1 MPFHTKPADAKPA
14 TEKLQ
19 PVVKAGEGPLMLVQP
34 RRTESQLACCK
45 CLLPHLAHFHFH
57 SHYHSHPHPHIVI
70 LVECC
75 YKFPSAA
82 AAGGSPP
89 AQQLPPPHP
98 HPHQHCQLSKHHS
111 WHFPLRNPFINPL
124 AWSKILYTAVGTF
137 ANHEKETASLRK
149 MCSASAA
156 CGLDYFMPMFRC

>member
-1 MPFHTKPADAKPA
+1 MDYFKYMTGHIFEADMPFHTKPADAKPA

-57 SHYHSHPHPHIVI
+57 SHSHPHPHIVI

-82 AAGGSPP
+82 AAAGGSPP

-98 HPHQHCQLSKHHS
+98 HPH
-111 WHFPLRNPFINPL
+111 
-124 AWSKILYTAVGTF
+124 
-137 ANHEKETASLRK
+137 
-149 MCSASAA
+149 
-156 CGLDYFMPMFRC
+156 